1 MGSAFTSDQQ
11 AAAVSAA
18 ISSALTLDQVEQVGR
33 FAYSVDIE
41 WSEYHDCVLK
51 VFMGDIYVEGRFF
64 WASDEWGTLKET
76 DATRDPESLWSH
88 LPGCDCKFC
97 GRLVAASEEATE

>member
-41 WSEYHDCVLK
+41 WSEHQDCVLAA
-51 VFMGDIYVEGRFF
+51 FMGHVYVEGRFF
-64 WASDEWGTLKET
+64 WASDEWEEFSEVDVSEVDGHDGWE
-76 DATRDPESLWSH
+76 PLWHH
-88 LPGCDCKFC
+88 LPGCDCEFC
-97 GRLVAASEEATE
+97 NEP